1 MLSLPRSPFAF
12 PLVALALTLAAGPA
26 PAQESD
32 RPVYRQ
38 PDPALVRIV
47 DAPPTP
53 GVSLSPDET
62 RMLLLETPSY
72 PPIAEL
78 AERELKLAGMRI
90 RPAVD
95 GRSRTT
101 GATGLRLLDVA
112 TGAVR
117 TVTGLPE
124 SPRIES
130 LRWSPDGAHAA
141 FTHTTDDRVELWV
154 LDVEAARARRL
165 VDARLS
171 LTAGNGPAWMDDET
185 LVAAFVPAGRGP
197 EPAAHAVPAGPVIEE
212 AVGRRAP
219 ARTYQDLLDDPADEA
234 LFDHYFTV
242 QLARVG
248 LDGSVRPIAGPGI
261 AMDASPSPDG
271 QYLLVEWVHRPYS
284 YRVPVYRFPRRVEVL
299 DRDGRP
305 MHLVADLPLQEEVP
319 ITFGSV
325 PTGPR
330 SFGWRADAPATLAW
344 VEAQDGGDAS
354 VEAEVRD
361 KVYLLAAP
369 FSGEPRELASLGLR
383 YGGVQWGDDDL
394 ALVSESWWNTR
405 RQKVWRVRPG
415 DLAAEP
421 ELLFD
426 RSYEDRYSDPGRP
439 DTRTNALGRSVIRRS
454 PDGESIYL
462 VGAGASPEGDRPFL
476 DRYDLGTAET
486 TRLFRSEAPW
496 YEVPVALVDPA
507 AGSLITRRESPETPP
522 NYFVRDL
529 GTGDLRAVTDFPH
542 PAPELRDVRKEL
554 IRYARAD
561 GVDLTGTL
569 YLPPG
574 WDPADGL
581 LPTLLWAYPTE
592 YKSADAAGQVTD
604 SPYRFVRAS
613 AWSPY
618 IWTLLGYAVL
628 DDPSLPIIGEGDV
641 EPNDTYVEQLVAGA
655 EAAVRE
661 LARREVGD
669 PARMAIGG
677 HSYGAFMTANL
688 LAHSDLFAAGIARS
702 GAYNRTL
709 TPFGFQAEERTYWEA
724 PGVYYEMSPFMHAD
738 AVDEPILL
746 IPGEM
751 DNNSGTFPMQS
762 ERFFGALKGLGATAR
777 LVILPYESHGYR
789 ARESLLHMLWE
800 QQEWLDR
807 YVRHAGDA
815 ATAASREDR

>member
-1 MLSLPRSPFAF
+1 MPPLPRTRSGPILAA
-12 PLVALALTLAAGPA
+12 LLALTIAPLAA
-26 PAQESD
+26 QEPE
-32 RPVYRQ
+32 RPVYRE

-53 GVSLSPDET
+53 SVSLSPDGA
-62 RMLLLETPSY
+62 RMLVVEFPGY
-72 PPIAEL
+72 PPISEL
-78 AERELKLAGMRI
+78 AARELKLAGMRI
-90 RPAVD
+90 DPAVD

-112 TGAVR
+112 TGEERA
-117 TVTGLPE
+117 VTGLPAR
-124 SPRIES
+124 PRLEN
-130 LRWSPDGAHAA
+130 LRWSPDGRHVA
-141 FTHTTDDRVELWV
+141 FTHTADDRIELWV
-154 LDVEAARARRL
+154 LEVEAARARRL
-165 VDARLS
+165 VDGRLS
-171 LTAGNGPAWMDDET
+171 LTAGNGPAWMDGET
-185 LVAAFVPAGRGP
+185 LVACFVPEGRGP
-197 EPAAHAVPAGPVIEE
+197 EPAARPVPAGPVIEE
-212 AVGRRAP
+212 AVGRKAP
-219 ARTYQDLLDDPADEA
+219 ARTYQDLLEGPADEA

-248 LDGSVRPIAGPGI
+248 LDGSLRRLAAQGI

-271 QYLLVEWVHRPYS
+271 RFVLVERVQRPYS
-284 YRVPVYRFPRRVEVL
+284 YRVPASRFPRRVEVL

-305 MHLVADLPLQEEVP
+305 VHLAAELPLQDEVP

-330 SFGWRADAPATLAW
+330 SFSWRADAPATLVWA
-344 VEAQDGGDAS
+344 EAQDGGDAS
-354 VEAEVRD
+354 VEADVRD
-361 KVYLLAAP
+361 RLLLLDAP
-369 FSGEPRELASLGLR
+369 FSGTPRELATLGFR

-394 ALVSESWWNTR
+394 ALVTESWWKSR

-415 DLAAEP
+415 DLDAGP
-421 ELLFD
+421 DLLFD
-426 RSYEDRYSDPGRP
+426 RSFEDRYSDPGRP
-439 DTRTNALGRSVIRRS
+439 DTRANEFGRDVIRRS
-454 PDGESIYL
+454 PDGGAIYL
-462 VGAGASPEGDRPFL
+462 IGAGASSEGDRPFL
-476 DRYDLGTAET
+476 DRYDVATGGT

-496 YEVPVALVDPA
+496 YESPVTVLDPA
-507 AGSLITRRESPETPP
+507 AGILLTRRESPEEPP
-522 NYFVRDL
+522 NYIVRDL
-529 GTGDLRAVTDFPH
+529 ESGGLRAVTDFPH
-542 PAPELRDVRKEL
+542 PAPELKDVRKEL
-554 IRYARAD
+554 IRYRRAD

-574 WDPADGL
+574 WEPGDGL
-581 LPTLLWAYPTE
+581 LPVLLWAYPTE
-592 YKSADAAGQVTD
+592 FKSAVAAAQVAD
-604 SPYRFVRAS
+604 SPYRFVRPS
-613 AWSPY
+613 AWSSY
-618 IWTLLGYAVL
+618 IWTLIGYAVL
-628 DDPSLPIIGEGDV
+628 DDPSLPIIGEEDE

-709 TPFGFQAEERTYWEA
+709 TPFGFQSEERTYWEA
-724 PGVYYEMSPFMHAD
+724 PGVYYEMSPFMHAKL
-738 AVDEPILL
+738 VNEPILL
-746 IPGEM
+746 IHGEM

-800 QQEWLDR
+800 QQQWLDR
-807 YVRHAGDA
+807 YVRDAGGA
-815 ATAASREDR
+815 ETTASGADR

>member
-1 MLSLPRSPFAF
+1 MPYHSRPTLVLPLAGLSL
-12 PLVALALTLAAGPA
+12 ALAAVPA
-26 PAQESD
+26 PAQEGH
-32 RPVYRQ
+32 PVYRE
-38 PDPALVRIV
+38 PDAALARIV

-53 GVSLSPDET
+53 GVSLAPDET
-62 RMLLLETPSY
+62 RLLVVEYPSY

-90 RPAVD
+90 RPSVD

-112 TGAVR
+112 TGAER
-117 TVTGLPE
+117 PVTGLPVG
-124 SPRIES
+124 PRIEN
-130 LRWSPDGAHAA
+130 LRWSPDGAHVA
-141 FTHTTDDRVELWV
+141 FTHTTDDRIELWV
-154 LDVEAARARRL
+154 LDVGAAGARRL

-171 LTAGNGPAWMDDET
+171 LAAGNGPSWLDDET
-185 LVAAFVPAGRGP
+185 LVATFVPEGRGP
-197 EPAAHAVPAGPVIEE
+197 EPSARRVPLGPVIEE
-212 AVGRRAP
+212 ATGRKAP
-219 ARTYQDLLDDPADEA
+219 ARTYQDLLEDPADEA

-242 QLARVG
+242 QLALAE
-248 LDGSVRPIAGPGI
+248 LDGTVRPIADPGI
-261 AMDASPSPDG
+261 AMDVSPSPDG
-271 QYLLVEWVHRPYS
+271 RYLLVEWVHRPYS
-284 YRVPVYRFPRRVEVL
+284 YRVPASRFPRRVEVM

-305 MHLVADLPLQEEVP
+305 VHLVADLPLQEEVP

-330 SFGWRADAPATLAW
+330 SVGWRADSPATLVWA
-344 VEAQDGGDAS
+344 EAQDGGDAS

-361 KVYLLAAP
+361 KVFVLDAP
-369 FSGEPRELASLGLR
+369 FSAGPRELTSLGLR
-383 YGGVQWGDDDL
+383 YAGLEWGDDDL
-394 ALVSESWWNTR
+394 ALVYESWWKTR

-415 DLAAEP
+415 DLSAAP

-439 DTRTNALGRSVIRRS
+439 DTRTNEYGRSVIRRS
-454 PDGESIYL
+454 PDRDAVYL

-476 DRYDLGTAET
+476 DRYDLATGGT
-486 TRLFRSEAPW
+486 TRLFQSEAPW
-496 YEVPVALVDPA
+496 YEAPVALLDPA
-507 AGSLITRRESPETPP
+507 AGALLTRRESPDTPP
-522 NYFVRDL
+522 NYFERNVAS
-529 GTGDLRAVTDFPH
+529 GDLRAVTDFPH
-542 PAPELRDVRKEL
+542 PAPELTEVRKEL
-554 IRYARAD
+554 IRYTRAD

-574 WDPADGL
+574 WEPADGL
-581 LPTLLWAYPTE
+581 LPAVLWAYPTE

-613 AWSPY
+613 AWSPH
-618 IWTLLGYAVL
+618 IWTLIGYAVL
-628 DDPSLPIIGEGDV
+628 DDPSLPIIGEGDD

-724 PGVYYEMSPFMHAD
+724 PGVYNEMSPFMHAD
-738 AVDEPILL
+738 RVDEPILL
-746 IPGEM
+746 IHGEM

-777 LVILPYESHGYR
+777 LVVLPYESHGYR

-800 QQEWLDR
+800 QQEWMDR

-815 ATAASREDR
+815 ETAASGGER